1 MTQLELDFGEE
12 FAPPEF
18 VDMRDYLAVRLKLI
32 DAILTNETLRKR
44 VEELEN
50 RLGLA

>member
-18 VDMRDYLAVRLKLI
+18 VDMRDYVALRLKFI
-32 DAILTNETLRKR
+32 DAVLTIEVLKKR
-44 VEELEN
+44 IEELEN
-50 RLGLA
+50 LVGRQ